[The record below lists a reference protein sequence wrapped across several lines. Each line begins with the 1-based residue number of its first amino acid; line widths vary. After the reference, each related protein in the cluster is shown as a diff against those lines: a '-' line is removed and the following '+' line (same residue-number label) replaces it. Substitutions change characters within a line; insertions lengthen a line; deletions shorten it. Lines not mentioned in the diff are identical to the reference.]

1 MALRRRGS
9 APLCKLVAH
18 VLSTANAR
26 IFVRQHIG
34 TFAPRSP
41 SAHSAAEGVKQ
52 AAKIGA
58 AVVGAGIGAFLTK
71 QLAAKRQ
78 SAAIIEL
85 SNLLVRLGG
94 ESTSIAIRN
103 CAFG

>member
-1 MALRRRGS
+1 MRRPDA
-9 APLCKLVAH
+9 APLCNWLLCCHQPPTPA
-18 VLSTANAR
+18 SPC
-26 IFVRQHIG
+26 G
-34 TFAPRSP
+34 TFARRSP
-41 SAHSAAEGVKQ
+41 LAPLAAEGVKQ

-85 SNLLVRLGG
+85 SNLLVRWGG
-94 ESTSIAIRN
+94 ESTSIASLTVPVEQ
-103 CAFG
+103 